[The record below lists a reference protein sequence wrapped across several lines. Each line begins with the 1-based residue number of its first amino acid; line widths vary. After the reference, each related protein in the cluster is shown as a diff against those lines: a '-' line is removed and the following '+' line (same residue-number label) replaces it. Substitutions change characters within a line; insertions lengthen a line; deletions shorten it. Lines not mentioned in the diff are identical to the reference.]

1 MPPQNKL
8 LLSNFIIMKKIHEK
22 IVLALIFLLISTTI
36 YAQQNIDNT
45 WYSLYDLTEYSK
57 GGVSSGTIHTYNLEG
72 PNGTL
77 SFDAKTNKGAF
88 GRNQSCNIDIYEY
101 VNNNWNKVTTVLSN
115 SNYPSFSC
123 SISRNAT
130 QIRFDAT
137 YHTYARFIK
146 NVKVTM
152 ASYLESNT
160 TSLTMPST
168 EIGTATTASFSISHS
183 NIALLTVSSNNNSVF
198 TPNITTITESGEGKY
213 GTSTITITYNPNAVG
228 TQEGIITIG
237 NGTQQIQIAVQGSA
251 TKKQQQISWQDNIDI
266 IPENYLIENA
276 AQASSGLEV
285 SYESD
290 NEAVI
295 IVENNHLRAVGV
307 GTAIITATQAG
318 DDTWEAASS
327 TKEIEVTALEIQT
340 ITWEQDF
347 LRLKL
352 GDAPITLNAT
362 ASSGEAINYVSGD
375 NTIILVDG
383 NQLTI
388 VGTGTTTLTAQ
399 QVGNTIYAPAS
410 LTKVVRV
417 REVSENCDELSLSD
431 QGSYNLGE
439 SGSKTFTLPRPGA
452 LLTYSLYIPGSATG
466 EMKVTEFLP
475 DGTSNRIHHISSIY
489 SLSDYISGKT
499 VSFTDI
505 PVNPQATSIKFEVS
519 GTLNKTISNIIVT
532 QATYLEAD
540 QPNITAQTSV
550 GTIYSHT
557 LTVNYSNMPD
567 YIYISSKKNLITI
580 DNTDPIECGCGD
592 FGSKTLQL
600 SALPQ
605 TAQTLK
611 DTLVFTSASYSL
623 EVPIELNVLKRTQAI
638 QWEQDFTQTR
648 ITDIVPLTASA
659 SSGLDIS
666 YTVDNEEI
674 AVIEN
679 NQLRFIQEG
688 TVTITATQDGD
699 ENYEAAQSM
708 QKTITVSRI
717 TPSILQQPT
726 ATTITYG
733 QNLAE
738 SVLENGT
745 ADVEGTFAWETPELQ
760 PNAGDNQTFNVIFT
774 PNNIAHY
781 NAVVTN
787 ATVSVQ
793 KAQQTI
799 TWEQNFEN
807 VVVSDII
814 TLTASA
820 SSGLDISYTVDNEEM
835 AVVEG
840 NQLRFIQVGTITITA
855 TQAGNENYEAAQS
868 MQKTITVN
876 RITPTI
882 LQQPTATTI
891 TYGQSLAEAVLENGT
906 ADVEGTFAWET
917 PEFQPNAGD
926 NQTFNVIFTP
936 ANAEAY
942 NSLTFSVTVNVN
954 KAPQV
959 IAWEQDLTHL
969 HIGEQV
975 ELTAVASSGLP
986 VVYTTENTSILTI
999 EGNILSTCEA
1009 GSIAVTATVPE
1020 SENYLEAISA
1030 TQTVIIQSS
1039 ETPTHLSDTKVSYSI
1054 YPNPTDN
1061 ELNIQSENNIRH
1073 ISIYDVQGKL
1083 MYSENI
1089 NCTHSCIQTS
1099 TWPNGTY
1106 FIECHTETG
1115 KDILKFI
1122 RR

>member
-1 MPPQNKL
+1 
-8 LLSNFIIMKKIHEK
+8 MKKNLFATIILCMMATLSTK
-22 IVLALIFLLISTTI
+22 AQVYVLDDAAERSFSTIS
-36 YAQQNIDNT
+36 
-45 WYSLYDLTEYSK
+45 STEYSLDGRPADQLTFEAK
-57 GGVSSGTIHTYNLEG
+57 KSSIGANYFHVDEYYDGAWHKIADPGLSSSWKSWG
-72 PNGTL
+72 PYALNRETTKIKFYTTAGATL
-77 SFDAKTNKGAF
+77 SK
-88 GRNQSCNIDIYEY
+88 Y
-101 VNNNWNKVTTVLSN
+101 
-115 SNYPSFSC
+115 
-123 SISRNAT
+123 
-130 QIRFDAT
+130 IR
-137 YHTYARFIK
+137 

-160 TSLTMPST
+160 TSLTMPTT

-183 NIALLTVSSNNNSVF
+183 NIAQLTVSSNNNSVF

-276 AQASSGLEV
+276 AQVSSGLEV

-307 GTAIITATQAG
+307 GTATITATQAG

-362 ASSGEAINYVSGD
+362 TSSGEAINYVSGD

-417 REVSENCDELSLSD
+417 REASENCDELSLSD
-431 QGSYNLGE
+431 QGSYNLGG

-452 LLTYSLYIPGSATG
+452 LLTYTLYIPSSATG
-466 EMKVTEFLP
+466 KMEVTEFLP
-475 DGTSNRIHHISSIY
+475 NGTFNRIHYISSIY
-489 SLSDYISGKT
+489 SLGNAFSGKT

-532 QATYLEAD
+532 QATYLETD

-550 GTIYSHT
+550 GTAYNNT

-611 DTLVFTSASYSL
+611 DTLVFTCASYSL

-674 AVIEN
+674 AVIEG

-688 TVTITATQDGD
+688 TVTITATQGGD

-708 QKTITVSRI
+708 QKTIT
-717 TPSILQQPT
+717 
-726 ATTITYG
+726 
-733 QNLAE
+733 
-738 SVLENGT
+738 
-745 ADVEGTFAWETPELQ
+745 
-760 PNAGDNQTFNVIFT
+760 
-774 PNNIAHY
+774 
-781 NAVVTN
+781 
-787 ATVSVQ
+787 
-793 KAQQTI
+793 
-799 TWEQNFEN
+799 
-807 VVVSDII
+807 
-814 TLTASA
+814 
-820 SSGLDISYTVDNEEM
+820 IS
-835 AVVEG
+835 
-840 NQLRFIQVGTITITA
+840 
-855 TQAGNENYEAAQS
+855 
-868 MQKTITVN
+868 

-882 LQQPTATTI
+882 LQQPTETTI

-906 ADVEGTFAWET
+906 ADVEGTFAWEN
-917 PEFQPNAGD
+917 PELQPNAGD

-936 ANAEAY
+936 QCNIYTGKYRKIQFIDYFRNCQCQQSATNHRMGTGLDPSAHRRTSGTDGCFFKRTTRCVH
-942 NSLTFSVTVNVN
+942 NR
-954 KAPQV
+954 K
-959 IAWEQDLTHL
+959 HL
-969 HIGEQV
+969 H
-975 ELTAVASSGLP
+975 
-986 VVYTTENTSILTI
+986 YN
-999 EGNILSTCEA
+999 
-1009 GSIAVTATVPE
+1009 
-1020 SENYLEAISA
+1020 
-1030 TQTVIIQSS
+1030 
-1039 ETPTHLSDTKVSYSI
+1039 D
-1054 YPNPTDN
+1054 
-1061 ELNIQSENNIRH
+1061 
-1073 ISIYDVQGKL
+1073 
-1083 MYSENI
+1083 
-1089 NCTHSCIQTS
+1089 
-1099 TWPNGTY
+1099 
-1106 FIECHTETG
+1106 
-1115 KDILKFI
+1115 
-1122 RR
+1122 

>member
-1 MPPQNKL
+1 
-8 LLSNFIIMKKIHEK
+8 MKKNLFATIILCMMATLSTK
-22 IVLALIFLLISTTI
+22 AQVYALDDAAERKANCEYVFTGPPSQLTFEAKKQWASIGGLKFEQYVNGSWIGST
-36 YAQQNIDNT
+36 D
-45 WYSLYDLTEYSK
+45 
-57 GGVSSGTIHTYNLEG
+57 VSSLGTSYKNYG
-72 PNGTL
+72 PFQLDKKATKIRFVKNGTL
-77 SFDAKTNKGAF
+77 D
-88 GRNQSCNIDIYEY
+88 RY
-101 VNNNWNKVTTVLSN
+101 
-115 SNYPSFSC
+115 
-123 SISRNAT
+123 
-130 QIRFDAT
+130 IR
-137 YHTYARFIK
+137 

-183 NIALLTVSSNNNSVF
+183 NIAQLTVSSNNNSVF

-362 ASSGEAINYVSGD
+362 TSSGEAINYVSGD

-417 REVSENCDELSLSD
+417 REISENCDELSISD
-431 QGSYNLGE
+431 QGSYNLEG

-475 DGTSNRIHHISSIY
+475 DGTSNRIHYISSIY
-489 SLSDYISGKT
+489 NLSDAFSGKT

-505 PVNPQATSIKFEVS
+505 HVNPQATSIKFEVS

-532 QATYLEAD
+532 QATYLETD

-550 GTIYSHT
+550 GTVYNNT

-611 DTLVFTSASYSL
+611 DTLVFTCASYSL

-674 AVIEN
+674 AVIEG

-733 QNLAE
+733 QSLAE

-774 PNNIAHY
+774 P
-781 NAVVTN
+781 
-787 ATVSVQ
+787 
-793 KAQQTI
+793 
-799 TWEQNFEN
+799 
-807 VVVSDII
+807 
-814 TLTASA
+814 
-820 SSGLDISYTVDNEEM
+820 
-835 AVVEG
+835 
-840 NQLRFIQVGTITITA
+840 
-855 TQAGNENYEAAQS
+855 
-868 MQKTITVN
+868 
-876 RITPTI
+876 
-882 LQQPTATTI
+882 
-891 TYGQSLAEAVLENGT
+891 
-906 ADVEGTFAWET
+906 
-917 PEFQPNAGD
+917 
-926 NQTFNVIFTP
+926 
-936 ANAEAY
+936 ANTEKY
-942 NSLTFSVTVNVN
+942 NSLTISVTVNVN
-954 KAPQV
+954 KAPQIIV
-959 IAWEQDLTHL
+959 WEQDLTHL
-969 HIGEQV
+969 RIGEQV
-975 ELTAVASSGLP
+975 ELTAVSSSGLP
-986 VVYTTENTSILTI
+986 VVYTTENTSIITI
-999 EGNILSTCEA
+999 EGNILSTWEA
-1009 GSIAVTATVPE
+1009 GSIAITATAPE

-1061 ELNIQSENNIRH
+1061 ELNIQSESNIRH

-1083 MYSENI
+1083 MYSENT
-1089 NCTHSCIQTS
+1089 NCTRTSIQTQ

-1115 KDILKFI
+1115 KDTQKFI
-1122 RR
+1122 CR

>member
-1 MPPQNKL
+1 
-8 LLSNFIIMKKIHEK
+8 MKKNLFATIILCMMATLSTK
-22 IVLALIFLLISTTI
+22 AQVYVLDDAAERSFSTIS
-36 YAQQNIDNT
+36 
-45 WYSLYDLTEYSK
+45 STEYSLDGRPADQLTFEAK
-57 GGVSSGTIHTYNLEG
+57 KSSIGANNFHVDEYYDGAWHKIADPGLSSSWKSWG
-72 PNGTL
+72 PYALNRETTKIKFYTTAGATL
-77 SFDAKTNKGAF
+77 SK
-88 GRNQSCNIDIYEY
+88 Y
-101 VNNNWNKVTTVLSN
+101 
-115 SNYPSFSC
+115 
-123 SISRNAT
+123 
-130 QIRFDAT
+130 IR
-137 YHTYARFIK
+137 

-228 TQEGIITIG
+228 TQDGIITIG

-307 GTAIITATQAG
+307 GTATITATQAG

-362 ASSGEAINYVSGD
+362 ASSGEAITYVSGD
-375 NTIILVDG
+375 NNIILVDA

-431 QGSYNLGE
+431 QGSYNLGG

-489 SLSDYISGKT
+489 SLSDYTSGKT

-505 PVNPQATSIKFEVS
+505 HVNPQATSIKFEVS

-550 GTIYSHT
+550 GTVYSHT

-600 SALPQ
+600 SVLSQ

-638 QWEQDFTQTR
+638 QWEQDFSQTR

-666 YTVDNEEI
+666 YTVDNEGI

-679 NQLRFIQEG
+679 NRLRFIQEG
-688 TVTITATQDGD
+688 TVTITATQGGD

-717 TPSILQQPT
+717 TP
-726 ATTITYG
+726 TIT
-733 QNLAE
+733 
-738 SVLENGT
+738 
-745 ADVEGTFAWETPELQ
+745 
-760 PNAGDNQTFNVIFT
+760 
-774 PNNIAHY
+774 
-781 NAVVTN
+781 
-787 ATVSVQ
+787 
-793 KAQQTI
+793 
-799 TWEQNFEN
+799 
-807 VVVSDII
+807 
-814 TLTASA
+814 
-820 SSGLDISYTVDNEEM
+820 
-835 AVVEG
+835 
-840 NQLRFIQVGTITITA
+840 
-855 TQAGNENYEAAQS
+855 
-868 MQKTITVN
+868 
-876 RITPTI
+876 
-882 LQQPTATTI
+882 QQPTATTI

-906 ADVEGTFAWET
+906 ADVEGTFAWEN
-917 PEFQPNAGD
+917 PELQPNAGD
-926 NQTFNVIFTP
+926 NQIFNVIFTP
-936 ANAEAY
+936 TNAEKY
-942 NSLTFSVTVNVN
+942 NSLTLSVTVNVS
-954 KAPQV
+954 KAPQIIV
-959 IAWEQDLTHL
+959 WEQDLTNL

-986 VVYTTENTSILTI
+986 IVYTTENTSILTI
-999 EGNILSTCEA
+999 EGNILSTWEA

-1083 MYSENI
+1083 MYSENT
-1089 NCTHSCIQTS
+1089 NCTHTSIQTQ

-1122 RR
+1122 CR

>member
-1 MPPQNKL
+1 
-8 LLSNFIIMKKIHEK
+8 MKKNLFATIILCMMATLSTK
-22 IVLALIFLLISTTI
+22 AQVYVLDDTTERSFSTI
-36 YAQQNIDNT
+36 G
-45 WYSLYDLTEYSK
+45 STEYSLDGRPAGQLTFEAK
-57 GGVSSGTIHTYNLEG
+57 CEDIIWVWGGDLYI
-72 PNGTL
+72 
-77 SFDAKTNKGAF
+77 
-88 GRNQSCNIDIYEY
+88 QQY
-101 VNNNWNKVTTVLSN
+101 VNNQWIGIGK
-115 SNYPSFSC
+115 
-123 SISRNAT
+123 AT
-130 QIRFDAT
+130 FPKKDIYYNFGPFELDKAAT
-137 YHTYARFIK
+137 KIK
-146 NVKVTM
+146 LYTEGGATGIKKMRNVKVTM
-152 ASYLESNT
+152 ASYLESDT

-183 NIALLTVSSNNNSVF
+183 NIAQLTVSSNNNSVF

-375 NTIILVDG
+375 NNVILVDG

-417 REVSENCDELSLSD
+417 REVSENCDELSISD

-475 DGTSNRIHHISSIY
+475 DGTSNRIHYISSIY
-489 SLSDYISGKT
+489 SLGNAFSGKT

-505 PVNPQATSIKFEVS
+505 PVTPQATSVKFEVS

-550 GTIYSHT
+550 GTVYSHT

-600 SALPQ
+600 SVLSQ

-638 QWEQDFTQTR
+638 QWEQDFSQTR

-666 YTVDNEEI
+666 YTVDNEGI

-688 TVTITATQDGD
+688 TVTITATQGGD

-717 TPSILQQPT
+717 TPTITQQPT

-733 QNLAE
+733 QSLTE

-745 ADVEGTFAWETPELQ
+745 ADVEGTFAWETPEFQ
-760 PNAGDNQTFNVIFT
+760 PNAGENQTFNVIFT
-774 PNNIAHY
+774 PNNTAHY

-787 ATVSVQ
+787 TTVSVQ

-799 TWEQNFEN
+799 TWEQALKHVLPNE
-807 VVVSDII
+807 SI
-814 TLTASA
+814 TLEAQA
-820 SSGLDISYTVDNEEM
+820 SSNLTISYSTDKPEI
-835 AVVEG
+835 AQIEG
-840 NQLRFIQVGTITITA
+840 NLLHIIGEGELTITA
-855 TQAGNENYEAAQS
+855 SQEGNENFEAAES
-868 MQKTITVN
+868 VVKHIVIG
-876 RITPTI
+876 RFTPTI

-917 PEFQPNAGD
+917 PEFQPNAGED
-926 NQTFNVIFTP
+926 QTFNVIFTP

-942 NSLTFSVTVNVN
+942 NLLTLSVTVNVN

-986 VVYTTENTSILTI
+986 VVYTTEDTSILTI
-999 EGNILSTCEA
+999 EGNILSTWEA

-1039 ETPTHLSDTKVSYSI
+1039 ETSTHLSDTKVSYSI

-1083 MYSENI
+1083 MYSENT
-1089 NCTHSCIQTS
+1089 NCTHTSIQTQ

-1122 RR
+1122 CR

>member
-1 MPPQNKL
+1 
-8 LLSNFIIMKKIHEK
+8 MKKNLFATIILCMMATLSTK
-22 IVLALIFLLISTTI
+22 AQVYVLDDAAERSFSTIS
-36 YAQQNIDNT
+36 
-45 WYSLYDLTEYSK
+45 STEYSLDGRPADQLTFEAK
-57 GGVSSGTIHTYNLEG
+57 KSSIGANNFHVDEYYDGAWHKIADPGLSSSWKSWG
-72 PNGTL
+72 PYALNRETTKIKFYTTAGATL
-77 SFDAKTNKGAF
+77 SK
-88 GRNQSCNIDIYEY
+88 Y
-101 VNNNWNKVTTVLSN
+101 
-115 SNYPSFSC
+115 
-123 SISRNAT
+123 
-130 QIRFDAT
+130 IR
-137 YHTYARFIK
+137 

-160 TSLTMPST
+160 TSLTMPTT

-183 NIALLTVSSNNNSVF
+183 NIAQLTVSSNNNSVF

-213 GTSTITITYNPNAVG
+213 GTSTIKITYNPNAVG

-237 NGTQQIQIAVQGSA
+237 NGTQQIQIAVQGNA

-375 NTIILVDG
+375 NNVILVDG

-417 REVSENCDELSLSD
+417 REASENCDELSLSD

-475 DGTSNRIHHISSIY
+475 DGTSNRIHYISSIY
-489 SLSDYISGKT
+489 SLGNAFSGKT

-505 PVNPQATSIKFEVS
+505 PVTPQATSVKFEVS

-550 GTIYSHT
+550 GTVYSHT

-600 SALPQ
+600 SVLSQ

-638 QWEQDFTQTR
+638 QWEQDFSQTR

-666 YTVDNEEI
+666 YTVDNEGI

-688 TVTITATQDGD
+688 TVTITATQGGD

-708 QKTITVSRI
+708 QKTIT
-717 TPSILQQPT
+717 
-726 ATTITYG
+726 
-733 QNLAE
+733 
-738 SVLENGT
+738 
-745 ADVEGTFAWETPELQ
+745 
-760 PNAGDNQTFNVIFT
+760 
-774 PNNIAHY
+774 
-781 NAVVTN
+781 
-787 ATVSVQ
+787 
-793 KAQQTI
+793 
-799 TWEQNFEN
+799 
-807 VVVSDII
+807 
-814 TLTASA
+814 
-820 SSGLDISYTVDNEEM
+820 IS
-835 AVVEG
+835 
-840 NQLRFIQVGTITITA
+840 
-855 TQAGNENYEAAQS
+855 
-868 MQKTITVN
+868 

-882 LQQPTATTI
+882 TQQPTATTI
-891 TYGQSLAEAVLENGT
+891 TYGQSLTESVLENGT

-942 NSLTFSVTVNVN
+942 NLLTLSVTVNVN

-986 VVYTTENTSILTI
+986 VVYTTEDTSILTI
-999 EGNILSTCEA
+999 EGNILSTWEA

-1083 MYSENI
+1083 MYSENT
-1089 NCTHSCIQTS
+1089 NCTHTSIQTQ

-1122 RR
+1122 CQ

>member
-1 MPPQNKL
+1 
-8 LLSNFIIMKKIHEK
+8 MKKNLFATIILCMMATLSTK
-22 IVLALIFLLISTTI
+22 AQVYALDDAAERKANCEYVFTGPPSQLTFEAKKQWASIGGLKFEQYVNGSWIGST
-36 YAQQNIDNT
+36 D
-45 WYSLYDLTEYSK
+45 
-57 GGVSSGTIHTYNLEG
+57 VSSLGTSYKNYG
-72 PNGTL
+72 PFQLDKKATKIRFVKNGTL
-77 SFDAKTNKGAF
+77 D
-88 GRNQSCNIDIYEY
+88 RY
-101 VNNNWNKVTTVLSN
+101 
-115 SNYPSFSC
+115 
-123 SISRNAT
+123 
-130 QIRFDAT
+130 IR
-137 YHTYARFIK
+137 

-183 NIALLTVSSNNNSVF
+183 NIAQLTVSSNNNSVF

-362 ASSGEAINYVSGD
+362 TSSGEAINYVSGD

-417 REVSENCDELSLSD
+417 REISENCDELSISD
-431 QGSYNLGE
+431 QGSYNLEG

-475 DGTSNRIHHISSIY
+475 DGTSNRIHYISSIY
-489 SLSDYISGKT
+489 NLSDAFSGKT

-505 PVNPQATSIKFEVS
+505 HVNPQATSIKFEVS

-532 QATYLEAD
+532 QATYLETD

-550 GTIYSHT
+550 GTVYNNT

-611 DTLVFTSASYSL
+611 DTLVFTCASYSL

-674 AVIEN
+674 AVIEG

-733 QNLAE
+733 QSLAE

-774 PNNIAHY
+774 P
-781 NAVVTN
+781 
-787 ATVSVQ
+787 
-793 KAQQTI
+793 
-799 TWEQNFEN
+799 
-807 VVVSDII
+807 
-814 TLTASA
+814 
-820 SSGLDISYTVDNEEM
+820 
-835 AVVEG
+835 
-840 NQLRFIQVGTITITA
+840 
-855 TQAGNENYEAAQS
+855 
-868 MQKTITVN
+868 
-876 RITPTI
+876 
-882 LQQPTATTI
+882 
-891 TYGQSLAEAVLENGT
+891 
-906 ADVEGTFAWET
+906 
-917 PEFQPNAGD
+917 
-926 NQTFNVIFTP
+926 

-942 NSLTFSVTVNVN
+942 NSLTLSVTVNVN

-986 VVYTTENTSILTI
+986 VVYTTENTSIITI
-999 EGNILSTCEA
+999 EGNILSTWEA
-1009 GSIAVTATVPE
+1009 GSIAITATAPE

-1061 ELNIQSENNIRH
+1061 ELNIQSESNIRH

-1083 MYSENI
+1083 MYSENT
-1089 NCTHSCIQTS
+1089 NCTRTSIQTQ

-1115 KDILKFI
+1115 KDTQKFI
-1122 RR
+1122 CR

>member
-1 MPPQNKL
+1 
-8 LLSNFIIMKKIHEK
+8 MKKNLFATIILCMMATLSTK
-22 IVLALIFLLISTTI
+22 AQVYALDDAAERKANCEYVFTGPPSQLTFEAKKQWASIGGLKFEQYVNGSWIGST
-36 YAQQNIDNT
+36 D
-45 WYSLYDLTEYSK
+45 
-57 GGVSSGTIHTYNLEG
+57 VSSLGTSYKNYG
-72 PNGTL
+72 PFQLDKKATKIRFVKNGTL
-77 SFDAKTNKGAF
+77 D
-88 GRNQSCNIDIYEY
+88 RY
-101 VNNNWNKVTTVLSN
+101 
-115 SNYPSFSC
+115 
-123 SISRNAT
+123 
-130 QIRFDAT
+130 IR
-137 YHTYARFIK
+137 

-183 NIALLTVSSNNNSVF
+183 NIAQLTVSSNNNSVF

-362 ASSGEAINYVSGD
+362 TSSGEAINYVSGD

-417 REVSENCDELSLSD
+417 REISENCDELSISD
-431 QGSYNLGE
+431 QGSYNLEG

-475 DGTSNRIHHISSIY
+475 DGTSNRIHYISSIY
-489 SLSDYISGKT
+489 NLSDAFSGKT

-505 PVNPQATSIKFEVS
+505 HVNPQATSIKFEVS

-532 QATYLEAD
+532 QATYLETD

-550 GTIYSHT
+550 GTVYNNT

-611 DTLVFTSASYSL
+611 DTLVFTCASYSL

-674 AVIEN
+674 AVIEG

-733 QNLAE
+733 QSLAE
-738 SVLENGT
+738 S
-745 ADVEGTFAWETPELQ
+745 
-760 PNAGDNQTFNVIFT
+760 
-774 PNNIAHY
+774 
-781 NAVVTN
+781 
-787 ATVSVQ
+787 
-793 KAQQTI
+793 
-799 TWEQNFEN
+799 
-807 VVVSDII
+807 
-814 TLTASA
+814 
-820 SSGLDISYTVDNEEM
+820 
-835 AVVEG
+835 
-840 NQLRFIQVGTITITA
+840 
-855 TQAGNENYEAAQS
+855 
-868 MQKTITVN
+868 
-876 RITPTI
+876 
-882 LQQPTATTI
+882 
-891 TYGQSLAEAVLENGT
+891 VLENGT

-917 PEFQPNAGD
+917 PEFQPNAGED
-926 NQTFNVIFTP
+926 QTFNVIFTP

-942 NSLTFSVTVNVN
+942 NLLTLSVTVNVS

-999 EGNILSTCEA
+999 EGNILSTWEA

-1083 MYSENI
+1083 MYSENT
-1089 NCTHSCIQTS
+1089 NCTHTSIQTQ

-1122 RR
+1122 CR

>member
-1 MPPQNKL
+1 
-8 LLSNFIIMKKIHEK
+8 MKKNLFATIILCMMATLSTK
-22 IVLALIFLLISTTI
+22 AQVYVLDDAAERKANCEYVFTGPPSQLTFEAKKQWASIGGLKFEQYVNGSWIGST
-36 YAQQNIDNT
+36 D
-45 WYSLYDLTEYSK
+45 
-57 GGVSSGTIHTYNLEG
+57 VSSLGTSYKNYG
-72 PNGTL
+72 PFQLDKKATKIRFVKNGTL
-77 SFDAKTNKGAF
+77 D
-88 GRNQSCNIDIYEY
+88 RY
-101 VNNNWNKVTTVLSN
+101 
-115 SNYPSFSC
+115 
-123 SISRNAT
+123 
-130 QIRFDAT
+130 IR
-137 YHTYARFIK
+137 

-160 TSLTMPST
+160 TSLTMPTT

-183 NIALLTVSSNNNSVF
+183 NIAQLTVSSNNNSVF

-307 GTAIITATQAG
+307 GTATITATQAG

-362 ASSGEAINYVSGD
+362 TSSGEAINYVSGD

-383 NQLTI
+383 TQLTI

-417 REVSENCDELSLSD
+417 REVSENCDELSISD

-489 SLSDYISGKT
+489 SLSDYFSGKT

-505 PVNPQATSIKFEVS
+505 HVNPQATSIKFEVS

-532 QATYLEAD
+532 QATYLETD

-550 GTIYSHT
+550 GTAYNNT

-611 DTLVFTSASYSL
+611 DTLVFTCASYSL

-674 AVIEN
+674 AVIEG
-679 NQLRFIQEG
+679 NQLRFVQEG

-733 QNLAE
+733 QSLAE

-745 ADVEGTFAWETPELQ
+745 ADVEGTFAWENPELQ

-774 PNNIAHY
+774 P
-781 NAVVTN
+781 
-787 ATVSVQ
+787 
-793 KAQQTI
+793 
-799 TWEQNFEN
+799 
-807 VVVSDII
+807 
-814 TLTASA
+814 
-820 SSGLDISYTVDNEEM
+820 
-835 AVVEG
+835 
-840 NQLRFIQVGTITITA
+840 
-855 TQAGNENYEAAQS
+855 
-868 MQKTITVN
+868 
-876 RITPTI
+876 
-882 LQQPTATTI
+882 
-891 TYGQSLAEAVLENGT
+891 
-906 ADVEGTFAWET
+906 
-917 PEFQPNAGD
+917 
-926 NQTFNVIFTP
+926 
-936 ANAEAY
+936 ANTEKY
-942 NSLTFSVTVNVN
+942 NSLTISVTVNVN
-954 KAPQV
+954 KAPQIIV
-959 IAWEQDLTHL
+959 WEQDLTHL
-969 HIGEQV
+969 RIGEQV
-975 ELTAVASSGLP
+975 ELTAVSSSGLP
-986 VVYTTENTSILTI
+986 VVYTTENTSIITI
-999 EGNILSTCEA
+999 EGNILSTWEA
-1009 GSIAVTATVPE
+1009 GSIAITATAPE

-1061 ELNIQSENNIRH
+1061 ELNIQSEDNIRH